1 MSADARALSDAAG
14 AGRSEAPRFDRTRF
28 DAALATRRVGRTLL
42 VRERAGST
50 NDLAWEA
57 LAEGLPDGVTVIA
70 EAQEEGR
77 GRSGRRWFMAPGRGL
92 ALSVALHLG
101 CDRRQ
106 ASALPLVAG
115 LALARAL
122 DGLGVATDLKWPNDL
137 LLAGRKLSGVLVELR
152 RLPGGGGQ
160 LGGEAVVIGVGVN
173 VGERT
178 DDFPDE
184 LRATA
189 TSLALA
195 GHDLTREDIAAALLN
210 QLEPLWDE
218 LQEGSRAA
226 LLDAW
231 KQRASFWGRPVT
243 AATPTGAVTG
253 VAVDLDPD
261 GALIVRRD
269 DGALVTVV
277 AGDLTVSAGGV

>member
-1 MSADARALSDAAG
+1 MSAEPAAAG
-14 AGRSEAPRFDRTRF
+14 REPMTARFDRAVF
-28 DAALATRRVGRTLL
+28 DRALATRTIGRTLL

-50 NDLAWEA
+50 NDLAWQA
-57 LAEGLPDGVTVIA
+57 LAEGLNDGVTVIA
-70 EAQEEGR
+70 EAQEQGR

-122 DGLGVATDLKWPNDL
+122 DGFGVAADLKWPNDL
-137 LLAGRKLSGVLVELR
+137 LLGGRKVSGVLVELR
-152 RLPGGGGQ
+152 RVPGGSGP

-173 VGERT
+173 VGERA

-189 TSLALA
+189 TSLAIA
-195 GHDLTREDIAAALLN
+195 GHSLERETVAAALLN
-210 QLEPLWDE
+210 QLEPLWTE
-218 LQEGSRAA
+218 LQEGSRSA
-226 LLDAW
+226 LLSAW
-231 KQRASFWGRPVT
+231 KQRASFWGRDVT
-243 AATPTGAVTG
+243 VATPSGRVTG
-253 VAVDLDPD
+253 TAVDLDPD
-261 GALIVRRD
+261 GALIVRLG
-269 DGALVTVV
+269 DGKLATVV
-277 AGDLTVSAGGV
+277 AGDLTVTGGDA

>member
-1 MSADARALSDAAG
+1 MSADPTAARPDAMT
-14 AGRSEAPRFDRTRF
+14 APPFDRARF
-28 DAALATRRVGRTLL
+28 DAALTTRRIGRTLL

-77 GRSGRRWFMAPGRGL
+77 GRAGRRWHMAPGRGL

-122 DGLGVATDLKWPNDL
+122 DACGVAVDLKWPNDL
-137 LLAGRKLSGVLVELR
+137 LIAGRKLSGVLVELR
-152 RLPGGGGQ
+152 RIPGGAGP

-173 VGERT
+173 VSERRE
-178 DDFPDE
+178 DFPEE

-189 TSLALA
+189 TSIALA
-195 GHDLTREDIAAALLN
+195 GHDLRREEIAAGLLN

-231 KQRASFWGRPVT
+231 KQRASLWGRDVT
-243 AATPTGAVTG
+243 VATPGGPVSGT
-253 VAVDLDPD
+253 AVDLDAD
-261 GALIVRRD
+261 GALIVRRA
-269 DGALVTVV
+269 DGSLTTVV
-277 AGDLTVSAGGV
+277 AGDLMLEAGGDPA